1 MSLIVFPIDYGVIAT
16 KYAFESQVIAMN
28 EEQYIVDTLEIK
40 IVKILEL
47 NIYEDKL

>member
-1 MSLIVFPIDYGVIAT
+1 MSLIVVPIDYGAIAT
-16 KYAFESQVIAMN
+16 KYAFESQAIAMN

-47 NIYEDKL
+47 NISEDKL